1 VKCSRN
7 EEYSKGRGGQGQL
20 QTKGV
25 SEARGMGW
33 NTIGEFANM
42 GQIHLRTHLEEPE
55 FQGCNKR
62 SQDQDVSA
70 PEIDPASLS

>member
-1 VKCSRN
+1 
-7 EEYSKGRGGQGQL
+7 
-20 QTKGV
+20 
-25 SEARGMGW
+25 MGW

-70 PEIDPASLS
+70 PEIDPASLSPIVVNVANLRQRV